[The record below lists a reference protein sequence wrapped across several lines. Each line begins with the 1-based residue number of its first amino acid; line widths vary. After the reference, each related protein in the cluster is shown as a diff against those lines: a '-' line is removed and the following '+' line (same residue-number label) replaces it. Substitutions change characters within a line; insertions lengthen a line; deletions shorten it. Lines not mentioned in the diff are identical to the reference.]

1 MVLSVAASAFS
12 RKSRLPL
19 SSTIQMVTST
29 FCFLASASAAATIV
43 LIAARFRYFRAG
55 RSADDVAATDD
66 AVAAR
71 LSITKSS
78 LNMRRMLPV
87 GLVVFQQEPRALD
100 FRLLFAIAASPMPF
114 GDTQTSAAVD

>member
-1 MVLSVAASAFS
+1 MVLSEAASAFS

-29 FCFLASASAAATIV
+29 FCFLASASAAATMV
-43 LIAARFRYFRAG
+43 LIAARFRYFRVG
-55 RSADDVAATDD
+55 RSADDEAATDD

-71 LSITKSS
+71 LSITRKS

-87 GLVVFQQEPRALD
+87 GSAVFQQEPRASDLG
-100 FRLLFAIAASPMPF
+100 L
-114 GDTQTSAAVD
+114 QTSDS